1 MDTAFLH
8 ATLFNLGLN
17 LLHALVALVVGVLG
31 LKFIDRHLLRHL
43 DIEQELQ
50 KGNMAVAVFAS
61 AILLFVGLV
70 LAFGL
75 RG

>member
-1 MDTAFLH
+1 MENTFLN

-17 LLHALVALVVGVLG
+17 LLHALLALIVGVAG
-31 LKFIDRHLLRHL
+31 LKIIDRLLLHKL

-50 KGNMAVAVFAS
+50 KGNLAVAIFAS
-61 AILLFVGLV
+61 SILLFVGLM